1 MQLGRL
7 DKQTLANKRPKVPP
21 CSGPESTASTGS
33 GTSEAE
39 EWQVRG
45 AWCGVSLY
53 LMLYHGRFGILSC
66 ISSLYMILSQ
76 AKYERLV
83 DAHKRL
89 QRNNIC
95 LEEKLLKVMFP
106 LLGDLNS

>member
-1 MQLGRL
+1 
-7 DKQTLANKRPKVPP
+7 
-21 CSGPESTASTGS
+21 
-33 GTSEAE
+33 
-39 EWQVRG
+39 
-45 AWCGVSLY
+45 
-53 LMLYHGRFGILSC
+53 
-66 ISSLYMILSQ
+66 MILSQ